1 MLSTACAYMMVGW
14 LDRYVVYQN
23 EVFVFIFNY
32 ILNRWGS
39 FMVNIYTFIEMS
51 IIDCSIIVNTTNVS
65 CYALT

>member
-14 LDRYVVYQN
+14 LDRHVVYQI
-23 EVFVFIFNY
+23 ELFVFIFNY
-32 ILNRWGS
+32 ILNRCS

-51 IIDCSIIVNTTNVS
+51 IIDCSIIVNTIHVS